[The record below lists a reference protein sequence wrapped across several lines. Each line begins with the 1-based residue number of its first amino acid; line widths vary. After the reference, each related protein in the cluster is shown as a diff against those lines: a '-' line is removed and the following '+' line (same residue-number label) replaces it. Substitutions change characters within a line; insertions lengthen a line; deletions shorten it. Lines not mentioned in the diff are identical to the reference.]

1 MNTRLPYLEARVGY
15 EPGVVAQVGG
25 VVLHHALGLRLA
37 EVLVGG
43 GEAAGRQH
51 HGGGFWVGW
60 GDKREEFHPVDLQ
73 RQEQPFLTLCLR
85 VLPTVASCLKC
96 RQELG

>member
-1 MNTRLPYLEARVGY
+1 MNGRPAHLEARVGD

-37 EVLVGG
+37 QVLVGG

-51 HGGGFWVGW
+51 HCGGF
-60 GDKREEFHPVDLQ
+60 
-73 RQEQPFLTLCLR
+73 
-85 VLPTVASCLKC
+85 
-96 RQELG
+96 